1 MKTEECS
8 SLRKFWLL
16 HSLSILLAIFTVIS
30 GGFWGFTELATRAN
44 ELGAILFGSTL
55 AALLMTIIRKWTW
68 EKNSNDDPP
77 PEVLKELPDE
87 CEKDPE

>member
-1 MKTEECS
+1 MIEQECNT
-8 SLRKFWLL
+8 LRKFWLL
-16 HSLSILLAIFTVIS
+16 HSLSILLAIGTIAS
-30 GGFWGFTELATRAN
+30 GSLWGFTELATRAN

-77 PEVLKELPDE
+77 PEVLKELPEE
-87 CEKDPE
+87 CKDPD